1 MAGLKEGPD
10 QLAFAADDHSGKS
23 LEPFTVSHLG
33 FCGQPDSQQ
42 PKLIHGNVAAL
53 DTRQQVRPQVPREM
67 LAPDARY
74 G

>member
-1 MAGLKEGPD
+1 
-10 QLAFAADDHSGKS
+10 
-23 LEPFTVSHLG
+23 
-33 FCGQPDSQQ
+33 
-42 PKLIHGNVAAL
+42 VAAL